1 CSKGDHEIYLPDGR
15 RIRIR
20 RVFRQSTGGRRGE
33 RRDRHGGNAE
43 TGALVQSVGDGFP
56 SAAET
61 FGCRLSGED
70 FQSRKGAAIRRPPDA
85 GQLSRLARGRESTQ
99 ASWKDHSGV

>member
-1 CSKGDHEIYLPDGR
+1 MKFPLQMVD
-15 RIRIR
+15 
-20 RVFRQSTGGRRGE
+20 VFGSDAFSGQSTGGRRGE

-43 TGALVQSVGDGFP
+43 AGALVQSVGDGLP

-70 FQSRKGAAIRRPPDA
+70 FQSREGAAIRRPPDA
-85 GQLSRLARGRESTQ
+85 RQLSRLARGRESTQ
-99 ASWKDHSGV
+99 ASWKDHFKSVKQV